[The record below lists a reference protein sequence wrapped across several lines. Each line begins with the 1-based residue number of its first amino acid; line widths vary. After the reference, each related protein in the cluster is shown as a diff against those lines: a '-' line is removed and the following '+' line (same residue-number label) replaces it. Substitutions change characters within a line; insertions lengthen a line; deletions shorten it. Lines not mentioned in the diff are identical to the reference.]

1 MSRIS
6 RIAII
11 MVVCIA
17 LAPALLASEQRPL
30 LRFPDVHD
38 DTVVFVHGEDI
49 WRAPVTGGIAQRL
62 TIHDGQERFPKFSPD
77 GQLVAFT
84 GEYDGN
90 SDVYVMDRH
99 GGQITRV
106 TFHPGSDTVVGWH
119 PGKGKIL
126 FRSGRR
132 AYSRFERLY
141 LIAPDGSGLEELI
154 LHEAAAGSFSP
165 DGAQIAYN
173 RVAREQRTWK
183 RYRGGLAQDI
193 WLFDFAKQ
201 KDRCLTTFEG
211 TDRSPMWIGEKI
223 YFSSDRDRVLNLYAY
238 DTKSGDIEQVTEHE
252 DYDVRRPSMGGDQI
266 VYEVGG
272 QLWLLDTKTGSTR
285 ALEIEIRTDAPER
298 RAYMKDVSDDVTGVA
313 CSPSGKRVVLV
324 ARGDVFTVPKK
335 DGPTRNLTQS
345 SGSREKGAVWSPD
358 GKTIAYL
365 SDESG
370 EYAIHLVDPLS
381 QDKVI
386 QLTQHTTGYRHT
398 LRFSPDST
406 KIAFADQ
413 TLAFYVVDVESG
425 KITEIDRS
433 ASEPTDVGIDLKP
446 IHDYAWSADSRYL
459 TYSKIDADLVSK
471 VYIHSLESGRSHCI
485 SGALFNDFGPAFA
498 QDGKHLFFVSNRRF
512 DPTYCDFEWEMV
524 YKKVAGLYAVTLQA
538 DGDPILPL
546 LSDEEESDEEDSEAD
561 DAKEEDAEDTEDE
574 DDEEEGVDE
583 DEDEDEESQMKID
596 FEGVAER
603 IEALPVERGNYRRLA
618 TNKKKLFYLD
628 APSGDFNRF
637 EYRAVRAMDLH
648 AFSFKDRESQTVIKG
663 INSYDVSADGEH
675 IAYRKG
681 KGVGIIGAGDKDS
694 GGKSVKLSDLKLW
707 HDPVAEWQ
715 QIYDEAWRLERD
727 FYYEPGMHGLDWQ
740 AVKEKYAR
748 LVPHASCRQDLRF
761 IIGEMIGE
769 LNTSHTYVYGGD
781 NHRKGKGL
789 GTGLLGADWEIDP
802 ASGRYRIAKILR
814 VADWTLGVIPPLAKP
829 GLDISEGDY
838 LLAVNGQKVTTQRN
852 LYGFFQGLGG
862 KQVTLLIN
870 NSPNAEGAR
879 EVTVVPAGSERT
891 LRYRDWVEHNRKVVE
906 RESDGLIGYLH
917 LPDTY
922 LGSAREFPKY
932 FYSQT
937 KKKGLVID
945 GRFNGGGLDP
955 DILLQRLA
963 KTPLAYWTRRY
974 SEDQTTPAVVTQAH
988 LVLLTNRQ
996 AGSGGDMLPM
1006 EFQQKGMGP
1015 VIGTRTWGGLVGV
1028 SMFIRLIDGGG
1039 LTAPDYRIYNPQG
1052 QWVVENVGIHPDI
1065 VVDLDPA
1072 EMARGHDAQLMKG
1085 VEVLMQKIKKDPPAK
1100 PARPRFPVDR

>member
-1 MSRIS
+1 MPRIS
-6 RIAII
+6 RVATSLILCL
-11 MVVCIA
+11 V
-17 LAPALLASEQRPL
+17 LAPALLASDRRPL
-30 LRFPDVHD
+30 LRFPDVHG

-49 WRAPVTGGIAQRL
+49 WRASTDGGIAQRL

-77 GQLVAFT
+77 GQLIAFT
-84 GEYDGN
+84 GQYDGN
-90 SDVYVMDRH
+90 SDVYVMGPH

-106 TFHPGSDTVVGWH
+106 TYHPGADTVVGWH
-119 PGKGKIL
+119 PETSKIL

-132 AYSRFERLY
+132 AFSRFERLY

-173 RVAREQRTWK
+173 RVAREHRTWK

-193 WLFDFAKQ
+193 WLFDFSTKQ
-201 KDRCLTTFEG
+201 DRCLTTFEG
-211 TDRSPMWIGEKI
+211 TDRTPMWIAGKI
-223 YFSSDRDRVLNLYAY
+223 YFSSDRDRVLNIYAY
-238 DTKSGDIEQVTEHE
+238 DTKSGDIQQVTKHT

-272 QLWLLDTKTGSTR
+272 QLWLLDTTTGSTR
-285 ALEIEIRTDAPER
+285 ALDIEIQTDAPER
-298 RAYMKDVSDDVTGVA
+298 RAYLKDVSNDVTHIA
-313 CSPSGKRVVLV
+313 CSPSGKRIVLV

-345 SGSREKGAVWSPD
+345 SESREKNAVWSPD

-370 EYAIHLVDPLS
+370 EYAIHLIDPLGR
-381 QDKVI
+381 DKVI
-386 QLTQHTTGYRHT
+386 QLTRHADGYRHT

-413 TLAFYVVDVESG
+413 TLTFYYADIESG
-425 KITEIDRS
+425 KITEVDRS
-433 ASEPTDVGIDLKP
+433 ASEPVDVGIDLKP
-446 IHDYAWSADSRYL
+446 IHDYIWSADSRYL
-459 TYSKIDADLVSK
+459 AYSKIDADLVSK
-471 VYIHSLESGRSHCI
+471 VYLYALDTGRSHCI
-485 SGALFNDFGPAFA
+485 SNGLFNDFGPAFS
-498 QDGKHLFFVSNRRF
+498 QDGKHLFFISNRRF

-538 DGDPILPL
+538 DGDAL
-546 LSDEEESDEEDSEAD
+546 LSLRSDEEESDDEEV
-561 DAKEEDAEDTEDE
+561 KEEDAENAEADKT
-574 DDEEEGVDE
+574 EEE
-583 DEDEDEESQMKID
+583 EEAEEETPEVKID
-596 FEGVAER
+596 FDGIAER
-603 IEALPVERGNYRRLA
+603 IEALPVGRGNYRRLA
-618 TNKKKLFYLD
+618 ANDKVLFYLD

-637 EYRAVRAMDLH
+637 EYRAVNTMDLH
-648 AFSFKDRESQTVIKG
+648 AFSFEDREAHTVIKG
-663 INSYDVSADGEH
+663 INTYDLSADGEH

-681 KGVGIIGAGDKDS
+681 REIGIIAASDKDS
-694 GGKSVKLSDLKLW
+694 KGKAVSLADLKLW

-727 FYYEPGMHGLDWQ
+727 FFYEPGMHGLDWQ
-740 AVKEKYAR
+740 AVKNKYGR
-748 LVPHASCRQDLRF
+748 LVPYASCREDLRF

-781 NHRKGKGL
+781 KRRQAKGL
-789 GTGLLGADWEIDP
+789 GTGLLGADWEIDQ
-802 ASGRYRIAKILR
+802 ASERYKLAKILR
-814 VADWTLGVIPPLAKP
+814 VPDWTLGAIPPLTKP
-829 GLDISEGDY
+829 GLDIDEGDY
-838 LLAVNGQKVTTQRN
+838 LLAVNGQEITTRQN
-852 LYGFFQGLGG
+852 LYGFFQGLTG
-862 KQVTLLIN
+862 KQVTLLVN
-870 NSPNAEGAR
+870 DSPETEDAR
-879 EVTVVPAGSERT
+879 EVTVVPTGSERT
-891 LRYRDWVEHNRKVVE
+891 LRYRDWVEHNRAVVD
-906 RESDGLIGYLH
+906 RESNGLIGYLH

-937 KKKGLVID
+937 RKKGLIID

-963 KTPLAYWTRRY
+963 KTPLVYWTRRY
-974 SEDQTTPAVVTQAH
+974 STDQTTPAVVTQAH
-988 LVLLTNRQ
+988 LALLTNRQ

-1015 VIGTRTWGGLVGV
+1015 VIGTRTWGGLVGI

-1039 LTAPDYRIYNPQG
+1039 LTAPDYRVYNPQG
-1052 QWVVENVGIHPDI
+1052 QWVVENVGIQPDI
-1065 VVDLDPA
+1065 VVDLTPE
-1072 EMARGHDAQLMKG
+1072 EMSRGYDAQLMKG
-1085 VEVLMQKIKKDPPAK
+1085 VEVLMQKIREAPPEK
-1100 PARPRFPVDR
+1100 PARPKFPVDR